1 MLLEAFKEAFAKAFD
16 EVENNNFRKLRSTAS
31 KKTENTVELNIPDN
45 IKVTDEDGYTRTIP
59 LSRQTTMGELEK
71 IMDEIEEGDDSSVV
85 NK

>member
-1 MLLEAFKEAFAKAFD
+1 MSKHRKKLLIEDFKKAFVKAFD
-16 EVENNNFRKLRSTAS
+16 EFENNNSRKLR
-31 KKTENTVELNIPDN
+31 NTVELNIPDN